1 MPKQSDKESGIDAE
15 FQARVAEIIEMVG
28 GENPFAAR
36 SGLSRSM
43 VEKYKKGS
51 EPTRS
56 SLVSMAEAAGVSV
69 EWLATGK
76 GPKTTDEE
84 GPFVPIPVYPTRAS
98 AGGGAAVYF
107 DEVGEHFPMSR
118 LWLERHRLKPSELF
132 IIYGVGESMEPAI
145 DSGSKL
151 LCSKAEYHL
160 SGDGIFIIRQ
170 DGDLM
175 VKRLQRL
182 PGIIRVLPENPE
194 YQAYDVPLN
203 DGVDFKIIGRVLYK
217 DTILRVG

>member
-1 MPKQSDKESGIDAE
+1 MSKKTETERDDA
-15 FQARVAEIIEMVG
+15 FIERLLEAIELAG
-28 GENPFAAR
+28 GENALAQK
-36 SGLSRSM
+36 SGVSRASID
-43 VEKYKKGS
+43 KYKAGS
-51 EPTRS
+51 EPSRS
-56 SLVSMAEAAGVSV
+56 YLVKIAKAAGVSV
-69 EWLATGK
+69 SWLAAGD
-76 GPKTTDEE
+76 GAKTVDEE

>member
-1 MPKQSDKESGIDAE
+1 MTKGTNKSTEADAD
-15 FQARVAEIIEMVG
+15 FLARVSEVIDMVG
-28 GENPFAAR
+28 GENALAER

-43 VEKYKKGS
+43 IEKYKKGS

-56 SLVSMAEAAGVSV
+56 SLVSMADAAGVSV
-69 EWLATGK
+69 EWLAIGK
-76 GPKTTDEE
+76 GSKNPDDD

-98 AGGGAAVYF
+98 AGGGAAVYY
-107 DEVGEHFPMSR
+107 DEVGEYFPMSR

-182 PGIIRVLPENPE
+182 PGKIRVLPENPE
-194 YQAYDVPLN
+194 YQPYDVPL
-203 DGVDFKIIGRVLYK
+203 DDSVDFKIIGRVVYK
-217 DTILRVG
+217 DTILRV